1 MRILVVD
8 DNTDALAV
16 IENFLKALD
25 HQVTSCTSGMEAL
38 LWLDDF
44 KPQVII
50 ADLQMPEMDGFEFIR
65 QVRYRS
71 AHASTPVI
79 CITGTDLTDEQI
91 SAHGFTAIL
100 RKPITL
106 SELMTALE
114 DIYSAL
120 RASGDGV
127 G

>member
-8 DNTDALAV
+8 DNTDALTV
-16 IENFLKALD
+16 IENFLKSLD

-50 ADLQMPEMDGFEFIR
+50 ADLQMPEMDGFDFIR

-71 AHASTPVI
+71 AHVSTPVI

-91 SAHGFTAIL
+91 AAHGFTAIL

-114 DIYSAL
+114 DAHSAL
-120 RASGDGV
+120 QPSGEGM